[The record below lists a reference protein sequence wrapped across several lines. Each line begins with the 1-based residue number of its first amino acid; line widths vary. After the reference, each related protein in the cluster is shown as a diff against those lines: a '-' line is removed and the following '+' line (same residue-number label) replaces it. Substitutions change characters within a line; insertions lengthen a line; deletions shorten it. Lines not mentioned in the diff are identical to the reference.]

1 MGKLFVIEGTDGS
14 GKQTQSTLLQQR
26 LKEKN
31 IDFKSVSFPNY
42 ENDSSAL
49 VKMYLNG
56 NLEQMQKKSVHILH
70 QHFLLQIDMLH
81 IKDILKNTM
90 KMVE

>member
-56 NLEQMQKKSVHILH
+56 EFGTDAKKNQSIYCINI
-70 QHFLLQIDMLH
+70 FCCR
-81 IKDILKNTM
+81 
-90 KMVE
+90 

>member
-42 ENDSSAL
+42 ENESSAL

-56 NLEQMQKKSVHILH
+56 EFGTDAKKSSVR
-70 QHFLLQIDMLH
+70 FLDVRE
-81 IKDILKNTM
+81 N
-90 KMVE
+90 